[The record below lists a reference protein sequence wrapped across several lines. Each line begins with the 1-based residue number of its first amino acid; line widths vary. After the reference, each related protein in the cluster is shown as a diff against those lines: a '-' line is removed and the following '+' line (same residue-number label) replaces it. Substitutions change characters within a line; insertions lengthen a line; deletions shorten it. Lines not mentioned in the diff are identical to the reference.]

1 MLPPH
6 DPSIL
11 WFAGAAVVALLV
23 ALVLLLRARAAE
35 ARRRDRFRAPDVLD
49 EGAAPAARNT
59 ALISA
64 PSAAARVAGPIV
76 APPPPPEPLPR
87 TTPHEVETAERAA
100 NLADTGPGII
110 GGIGAVIAAAAA
122 FESEAAHAAAHE
134 AGLPDT
140 AEDDLTRIKGLGPKL
155 RARLSELGVT
165 RFAQIAAW
173 TEADI
178 ATIDAQLG
186 AFAGR
191 AVRDNWVAQARFLAA
206 GDITGYEAQFGKL

>member
-6 DPSIL
+6 DPTIL
-11 WFAGAAVVALLV
+11 WFAGAAVVALLF
-23 ALVLLLRARAAE
+23 ALVLVLRARAAE
-35 ARRRDRFRAPDVLD
+35 KRRRDRYRAPDVLD

-76 APPPPPEPLPR
+76 ATPAPEPLPR
-87 TTPHEVETAERAA
+87 AAETAERAA

-110 GGIGAVIAAAAA
+110 GGIGSVIAAAAA
-122 FESEAAHAAAHE
+122 FESEAGQAAADE

-155 RARLSELGVT
+155 RARLAELGVT

-173 TEADI
+173 SDADI
-178 ATIDAQLG
+178 AAVDAQLG

-191 AVRDNWVAQARFLAA
+191 ATRDNWVVQARFLAV
-206 GDITGYEAQFGKL
+206 GDVAGYEAMFGKL

>member
-1 MLPPH
+1 MLLPH
-6 DPSIL
+6 DPTIL

-23 ALVLLLRARAAE
+23 ALVLVLRARAAE
-35 ARRRDRFRAPDVLD
+35 ARRRDRYRAPDVLD

-76 APPPPPEPLPR
+76 APPPEPLPR
-87 TTPHEVETAERAA
+87 TLPRDVETAERAA

-110 GGIGAVIAAAAA
+110 GGIGSVIAAAAA

-140 AEDDLTRIKGLGPKL
+140 AEDDLTRLKGVGPKL
-155 RARLSELGVT
+155 RARLAELGVT
-165 RFAQIAAW
+165 RFAEIAAW
-173 TEADI
+173 SDGDI
-178 ATIDAQLG
+178 AAVDAQLG

-191 AVRDNWVAQARFLAA
+191 ATRDNWVAQARFLAV
-206 GDITGYEAQFGKL
+206 GDVAGYEAMFGKL